1 MGEPSPRVVLHAGSI
16 DGLIDHDDDRLAEA
30 DSVMEALLGEAPDPP
45 YAGAGAGAAAVGTH
59 QSQQH
64 QLPLPLEPAIAPPET
79 SAADTTGSNSDSS
92 SSGSGTVQKEEGEGR
107 LTVGDLVRLVKGP
120 TFLTLLGLCYLWFCA
135 SLSYYG
141 IAFNSGNLR
150 CVVVVV
156 MMMVLVAFTWHCM
169 PLRVHT

>member
-1 MGEPSPRVVLHAGSI
+1 M
-16 DGLIDHDDDRLAEA
+16 D
-30 DSVMEALLGEAPDPP
+30 ALLGEAPDPP
-45 YAGAGAGAAAVGTH
+45 YAGAAATAAAVTK
-59 QSQQH
+59 QQ
-64 QLPLPLEPAIAPPET
+64 PSLPLEPANAPPGASSLNT
-79 SAADTTGSNSDSS
+79 AGSNSGSGSSSSSS
-92 SSGSGTVQKEEGEGR
+92 SSGTVQEEEEGEGR

>member
-1 MGEPSPRVVLHAGSI
+1 
-16 DGLIDHDDDRLAEA
+16 
-30 DSVMEALLGEAPDPP
+30 MEALLGEAPDPP
-45 YAGAGAGAAAVGTH
+45 YAGAAATAAAVTK
-59 QSQQH
+59 QQP
-64 QLPLPLEPAIAPPET
+64 PLPLEPANAPPGA
-79 SAADTTGSNSDSS
+79 SDTTGSNNGSS

>member
-1 MGEPSPRVVLHAGSI
+1 
-16 DGLIDHDDDRLAEA
+16 
-30 DSVMEALLGEAPDPP
+30 MEALLGEAPDPP
-45 YAGAGAGAAAVGTH
+45 YAGAGAGAAAVGTTH

-92 SSGSGTVQKEEGEGR
+92 GSSSSSSTRQKEEEKEEGR

-150 CVVVVV
+150 CAHVHTICHCV
-156 MMMVLVAFTWHCM
+156 MMCCVLPIPDTVYIVYDIAGTRLLFKRC
-169 PLRVHT
+169 VS